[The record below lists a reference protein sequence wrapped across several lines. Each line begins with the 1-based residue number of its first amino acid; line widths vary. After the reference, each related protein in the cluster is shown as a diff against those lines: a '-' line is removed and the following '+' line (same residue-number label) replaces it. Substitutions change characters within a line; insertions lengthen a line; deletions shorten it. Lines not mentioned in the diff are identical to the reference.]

1 MEEVVEMDGLKPEHL
16 NGIYKDIANDLGV
29 EMALLIFNHYRGLQ
43 ITFPTRLLATEYV
56 RKQVSI
62 EYNGSNIKELSLK
75 YSYSERWI
83 RKMIVKK

>member
-1 MEEVVEMDGLKPEHL
+1 MDRFGPEHL

-43 ITFPTRLLATEYV
+43 ITFLTRLLCTEYV

-83 RKMIVKK
+83 RKMITQKLNK

>member
-1 MEEVVEMDGLKPEHL
+1 MIEIDGLKPEHL
-16 NGIYKDIANDLGV
+16 TGIYKDIANDLGV

-43 ITFPTRLLATEYV
+43 ITFPTRLLCTEYV
-56 RKQVSI
+56 MKQVSI

-83 RKMIVKK
+83 RKMITQKLNK